1 MQGDP
6 AIVLS
11 GAVTYKDHK
20 KFNAIIKSRHG
31 TVEKSLGFKYQNLS
45 GWICKNNRIEKSKS
59 LGLNL

>member
-20 KFNAIIKSRHG
+20 KFNAIIKA
-31 TVEKSLGFKYQNLS
+31 VMLS
-45 GWICKNNRIEKSKS
+45 
-59 LGLNL
+59 

>member
-20 KFNAIIKSRHG
+20 KFNVIIKADTER
-31 TVEKSLGFKYQNLS
+31 
-45 GWICKNNRIEKSKS
+45 
-59 LGLNL
+59 